1 MKFEKIKFQEGK
13 RMTKRCR
20 NGLLSIILLIAL
32 AVMFTPTTSMAYT
45 NTYTRDGAV
54 LWACARANEHWT
66 PDLDGNGCWCVDLI
80 FAYYQL
86 LTGNIVWGNAN
97 DFIWNGLPSG
107 WTRVYGDPAPGDI
120 VVWDRGAA
128 LSNNSFAD
136 ATFGHIGIVWN
147 VYNDGTIGTVETRG
161 YGGHGAY
168 GYVRY
173 STTAACY
180 IRPDFPPALDVKSG
194 TSATKTT
201 ISWSADPNWDLYN
214 LRITKLTGGS
224 YTSYKDVWGIKNTSY
239 SLTLPAGKYQVYVDG
254 CKSWNPN
261 IFAKSLTVSFSVAS
275 ATPKVASATLSTSTY
290 SYNGSARKPSVTV
303 KNTSGK
309 TLVNGTDYQVTYPS
323 GRKNVGRYKVTV
335 TFKGKY
341 SGKKDLYFTI
351 VPAAVTSLK
360 ADLYSYNAAKLSW
373 KKATGATGYYI
384 YSKKST
390 AKSYSLLGYV
400 TGTAC
405 KVTNLA
411 TGTKF
416 DYKVVPYYQPSGTNT
431 KYYQSSNAKTVSVT
445 TLKQISTPTVVKS
458 GTKVKVSWNNI
469 SGETGYQIS
478 QSTSKNGVKV
488 VTTYKTTT
496 GKSKTISAKK
506 RKTLYYRVR
515 AYKQVG
521 STKIYG
527 PWSAA
532 RAFKR

>member
-1 MKFEKIKFQEGK
+1 MKK
-13 RMTKRCR
+13 RFR
-20 NGLLSIILLIAL
+20 NGLIRVVFLMVLGVI
-32 AVMFTPTTSMAYT
+32 FTPMTSMAYT

-54 LWACARANEHWT
+54 HWACERANEHWT

-97 DFIWNGLPSG
+97 DFIWNELPSG

-120 VVWDRGAA
+120 VVWDRGAS

-161 YGGHGAY
+161 YGGHGVY

-180 IRPDFPPALDVKSG
+180 IRPDFPPAIGVKSG
-194 TSATKTT
+194 TSTSKTT

-214 LRITKLTGGS
+214 LRITKLTSGS
-224 YTSYKDVWGIKNTSY
+224 YTTYKDVWGVKGNSY
-239 SLTLPAGKYQVYVDG
+239 SLTLPAGSYQVYVDG

-261 IFAKSLTVSFSVAS
+261 IFAKSLTVSFTVAQGTPVYKVGTVQLS
-275 ATPKVASATLSTSTY
+275 ASTY
-290 SYNGSARKPSVTV
+290 IYDGKAKNPSVTV

-309 TLVNGTDYQVTYPS
+309 TLVNGTDYKVTYAS
-323 GRKNVGRYKVTV
+323 GRTKVGRYKVTV

-341 SGKKDLYFTI
+341 SGKKELYFTI
-351 VPAAVTSLK
+351 VPPAVKSQK
-360 ADLYSYNAAKLSW
+360 AELYSYNVVKLSW

-384 YSKKST
+384 YSKKSA

-400 TGTAC
+400 TGTTC
-405 KVTNLA
+405 KTTKLA
-411 TGTKF
+411 TGTKY
-416 DYKVVPYYQPSGTNT
+416 DYMIVPYYKPAGSNT
-431 KYYQSSNAKTVSVT
+431 KYYHISTGKTASIT
-445 TLKQISTPTVVKS
+445 TLKKLSAPSVKKS
-458 GTKVKVSWNNI
+458 GTKVKVSWTNI
-469 SGETGYQIS
+469 GGETGYQIS
-478 QSTSKNGVKV
+478 QATSKNATNI

-496 GKSKTISAKK
+496 GKSKTISAQKG
-506 RKTLYYRVR
+506 KTLYYKVR

-521 STKIYG
+521 LTKIYG
-527 PWSAA
+527 PWSAVKV
-532 RAFKR
+532 FKR

>member
-1 MKFEKIKFQEGK
+1 MKKC
-13 RMTKRCR
+13 CR
-20 NGLLSIILLIAL
+20 NGLFSIILLIVL

-45 NTYTRDGAV
+45 NSYTRDGAV
-54 LWACARANEHWT
+54 LWACDRANEHWT

-97 DFIWNGLPSG
+97 DFIWNELPSG

-120 VVWDRGAA
+120 VVWDCGAS
-128 LSNNSFAD
+128 LSYNSFAD
-136 ATFGHIGIVWN
+136 ATFGHIGIVWK
-147 VYNDGTIGTVETRG
+147 VYDDGTIGTVETRG

-180 IRPDFPPALDVKSG
+180 IRPDFPPALGVKSG
-194 TSATKTT
+194 TSDTKTT

-214 LRITKLTGGS
+214 LRIAKLTGGS
-224 YTSYKDVWGIKNTSY
+224 YTSYKDVWGIKDTSY
-239 SLTLPAGKYQVYVDG
+239 SLTLPAGDYQVYVEG
-254 CKSWNPN
+254 CKSWNPS
-261 IFAKSLTVSFSVAS
+261 IFAKSLTVNFSVAS
-275 ATPKVASATLSTSTY
+275 AKPKVASATLSTSTY
-290 SYNGSARKPSVTV
+290 IYNGSARKPSVTV

-360 ADLYSYNAAKLSW
+360 VNLCSYNAAELSW
-373 KKATGATGYYI
+373 KKATGATGYCI

-390 AKSYSLLGYV
+390 SKSYSLLGYV

-416 DYKVVPYYQPSGTNT
+416 NYKVVPYYQPSGSNT
-431 KYYQSSNAKTVSVT
+431 KYYKSSNAKEVSVT
-445 TLKQISTPTVVKS
+445 TLKQISTPTVAKS

-469 SGETGYQIS
+469 GGETGYQIS

-488 VTTYKTTT
+488 VATYKTTT

-506 RKTLYYRVR
+506 GKTLYYRVR

-521 STKIYG
+521 LTKIYG

-532 RAFKR
+532 KAFKR